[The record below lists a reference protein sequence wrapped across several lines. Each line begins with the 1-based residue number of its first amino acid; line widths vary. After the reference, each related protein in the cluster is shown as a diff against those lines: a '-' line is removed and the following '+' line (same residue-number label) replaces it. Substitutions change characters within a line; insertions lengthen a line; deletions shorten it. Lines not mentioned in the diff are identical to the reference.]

1 MMTHKDLWNMTDLFV
16 IDIDGTFK
24 KGRSLVPGAARFIS
38 FLRKYNKKYI
48 FFTNNSSKSPVT
60 YAREFCEDGCQVEA
74 KEVVSTADVAVFY
87 LNKYYPEAKVYLVG
101 TDDFKVYLKSK
112 GINLVEENADVV
124 LVGFDTGFTY
134 EKMEK
139 ASTFIRNGAVFLA
152 THLDLVCPVEDGF
165 IPDCGSI
172 CASITSATG
181 VVPVNLG
188 KPCAKAMDAILG
200 RESISAEKVTFVGDR
215 ISTDI
220 AIGVRHGANSCL
232 ILGGASTKE
241 EADHSDTRPDYIFGS
256 LMELF
261 EHLENEAAVGGK
273 ANAS

>member
-1 MMTHKDLWNMTDLFV
+1 MMTQKDLWNMTDLFV

-24 KGRSLVPGAARFIS
+24 KGQSLVPGAGEFIR
-38 FLRKYNKKYI
+38 FLREHNKRYI

-60 YAREFCEDGCQVEA
+60 YAREFCEGGCRVGVD
-74 KEVVSTADVAVFY
+74 EVVSTADVAVFY
-87 LNKYYPEAKVYLVG
+87 LNKYYPETRVYLVG
-101 TDDFKVYLKSK
+101 TDDFKEYLKCK
-112 GINLVEENADVV
+112 GINIVEENADVV

-134 EKMEK
+134 EKMKK

-152 THLDLVCPVEDGF
+152 THLDLNCPVEDGF

-172 CASITSATG
+172 CASITSSTG

-200 RESISAEKVTFVGDR
+200 RECVSAERVTFVGDR

-241 EADHSDTRPDYIFGS
+241 EADHADTKPDYIFGS
-256 LMELF
+256 LKELF
-261 EHLENEAAVGGK
+261 DHLESAAVGGK
-273 ANAS
+273 ENAS